1 MKIIKLFILLFVLGT
16 QLLLSQ
22 QKKYTTYTVKKGETI
37 ENISASLGVSSEV
50 LKKLNPDI
58 AKGVQPGLVLVIPNK
73 SYSKSQDITNFDTS
87 MAEGKDIIVDG
98 FIYHEVLPKETM
110 YALSTKYKIPS
121 STIKNNN
128 PFLFET
134 GLQVGQTIKIPLVP
148 TENKVNTDQ
157 TKPYVVKAKDTKF
170 SIAKNNQITIGEL
183 EAINP
188 GIKEELKIND
198 LIYIPKGKAAVSDN
212 GNYEVHT
219 VLKGETLYSL
229 SKTFGISQEEL
240 LLANPELKEGVREGM
255 LVKIPKNE
263 VSTAYVPVNKNSF
276 RDRVPS
282 NTKLR
287 AAMLL
292 PFQSKAAELNF
303 ENNKLLNATTDFY
316 LETLIA
322 LDSLQKQGMDIEMV
336 VYDTEKSPEICKG
349 IITRNDFNKF
359 DAVIGPMYYNE
370 MEVVASLL
378 ENSKP
383 LVISPLSEKDH
394 SAIPN
399 NHLVQATATLNR
411 LDSELLH
418 FLSTHHNNENLVIV
432 SDDASV
438 NQLNAVMN
446 ELKKKV
452 PEQQIKTIKPG
463 KGFVSA
469 SLLRTSLSAEQENW
483 VILAGKSEILIS
495 DLIHN
500 LGVLPDKYK
509 ITLFAFDKGKNSIE
523 IDNHSLERIRFHFP
537 SLAFENYDDPKAKQ
551 FMNTYKLK
559 FGGVPSSYAFKG
571 FDVTYDILM
580 RLADSEEIS
589 TQGTSERLWNKFNYV
604 QNSSGNV
611 TNQAVYML
619 HYEGLELKSAN

>member
-1 MKIIKLFILLFVLGT
+1 MKIIKIFILLFVLGT
-16 QLLLSQ
+16 QVVLPQ
-22 QKKYTTYTVKKGETI
+22 QKKYTTYTIKKGETI

-58 AKGVQPGLVLVIPNK
+58 VHGVQAGLILVVPNK
-73 SYSKSQDITNFDTS
+73 SYDKSQDITNFDTG
-87 MAEGKDIIVDG
+87 MVGGNDIIVDG

-128 PFLFET
+128 PFLLET

-148 TENKVNTDQ
+148 AENKINTDN
-157 TKPYVVKAKDTKF
+157 TTPYVVKAKDTKY
-170 SIAKNNQITIGEL
+170 SIAKNNHISLEEL
-183 EAINP
+183 EATNP

-198 LIYIPKGKAAVSDN
+198 LIYIPKGKTGVSDTV
-212 GNYEVHT
+212 NYEVHT
-219 VLKGETLYSL
+219 VIKGETLYSL
-229 SKTFGISQEEL
+229 CRTFGISQEEL
-240 LLANPELKEGVREGM
+240 LLANPELKEGVKEGM
-255 LVKIPKNE
+255 SVKVPKNA
-263 VSTAYVPVNKNSF
+263 VTTAYVPVHKNSF
-276 RDRVPS
+276 RDRLPS

-303 ENNKLLNATTDFY
+303 ETNKLLNATTDFY
-316 LETLIA
+316 LGSLIA
-322 LDSLQKQGMDIEMV
+322 LDSLQKQGMDIEMIV
-336 VYDTEKSPEICKG
+336 FDTEKSPEVCKG
-349 IITRNDFNKF
+349 IMERNDFNKF

-370 MEVVASLL
+370 IEVVASLL
-378 ENSKP
+378 ENAKP

-399 NHLVQATATLNR
+399 NHLVQATANLNR

-418 FLSTHHNNENLVIV
+418 FLSTHFNNENVVIV

-463 KGFVSA
+463 KGFVSS
-469 SLLRTSLSAEQENW
+469 SLLRTSLSTEQENW
-483 VILAGKSEILIS
+483 VILAGKSEILIT

-509 ITLFAFDKGKNSIE
+509 ITLFAFDKGKE
-523 IDNHSLERIRFHFP
+523 FDKIDNHSLERIRFHYP
-537 SLAFENYDDPKAKQ
+537 ALAFENYNDPKTKQ
-551 FMNTYKLK
+551 FMNTYKLNY
-559 FGGVPSSYAFKG
+559 GGVPSSYAFKG
-571 FDVTYDILM
+571 FDITYDILM
-580 RLADSEEIS
+580 RLADSDQIS
-589 TQGTSERLWNKFNYV
+589 KQGTSERLWNRFDYV
-604 QNSSGNV
+604 QNSSGSI
-611 TNQAVYML
+611 TNQGVYIL
-619 HYEGLELKSAN
+619 RYENLELKSAN